1 MSERIAGMSRIDIVL
16 WTLVAG
22 FVVTNVV
29 LPPLGVQTL
38 VLSIIFV
45 VVSTAFLI
53 IHGRLT
59 YGWRGLLVFS
69 ALTLFISN
77 AMENLSIL
85 TGFPFGHY
93 HYSSNLGPKLFLV
106 PILIGPAYHTVGYM
120 AWTLAGVL
128 LNMRKPGGG
137 PFGLVALP
145 VVASFVMVFWD
156 LALDP
161 SSSTYRQSWIWE
173 DGGGYFG
180 VPLSNF
186 LGWYLTVYLF
196 FQAFTIYLWKT
207 GSVPNL
213 GRGRKLQVAVAYL
226 SLGLGYVAR
235 FAIAPNVVVVDQRGT
250 PWNVHDL
257 VETQAI
263 IGLFVIGFVAIVAI
277 LKVLTEGGA
286 PIDTDVV
293 ETGHVMSSASSPD
306 SSRQLRTLKEVL
318 RTRLAPDEWSAI
330 FEREPEPRPRNR
342 GANERL
348 DGPPRV

>member
-106 PILIGPAYHTVGYM
+106 PILIGPAYLTVGYM

-196 FQAFTIYLWKT
+196 FQAFAIYVWRK
-207 GSVPNL
+207 GSVPNV
-213 GRGRKLQVAVAYL
+213 GQHRKLQVAVAYL

-235 FAIAPNVVVVDQRGT
+235 FASAPNVVVVDQSGT
-250 PWNVHDL
+250 SWNVHDIL
-257 VETQAI
+257 ETQAM
-263 IGLFVIGFVAIVAI
+263 IGLFVVGFVAIVAI
-277 LKVLTEGGA
+277 LKVLTEGGPTA
-286 PIDTDVV
+286 DMDVV
-293 ETGHVMSSASSPD
+293 ETGEPAPDVSSGESSAS
-306 SSRQLRTLKEVL
+306 LKTLKETL
-318 RTRLAPDEWSAI
+318 KTQLSPEEWSMI
-330 FEREPEPRPRNR
+330 FDREVERPTENSGTDRTT
-342 GANERL
+342 
-348 DGPPRV
+348 